1 MTNDDLSDRISL
13 LEAEIEHLARLAEG
27 CLKIILISK
36 VAIMLGGLT
45 LLATVFGLIRFD
57 QLVFVGSITTI
68 LGGIVA
74 GGSNTAT
81 LDQVRGDMR
90 AAEQLRIKLI
100 DQLEF
105 PS

>member
-57 QLVFVGSITTI
+57 QFVFVGSITAI

-74 GGSNTAT
+74 AGCSGRYA
-81 LDQVRGDMR
+81 RRR
-90 AAEQLRIKLI
+90 AAANQANR
-100 DQLEF
+100 
-105 PS
+105 PA

>member
-1 MTNDDLSDRISL
+1 
-13 LEAEIEHLARLAEG
+13 
-27 CLKIILISK
+27 
-36 VAIMLGGLT
+36 MLGGLT

-57 QLVFVGSITTI
+57 QLVFVGSITAI

-74 GGSNTAT
+74 AGSNAAT
-81 LDQVRGDMR
+81 LDQVRGSMR
-90 AAEQLRIKLI
+90 AVEQLRTKLI

>member
-13 LEAEIEHLARLAEG
+13 LEAEIDHLVRVAEG
-27 CLKIILISK
+27 CRKIILISK
-36 VAIMLGGLT
+36 IAIVLGALT
-45 LLATVFGLIRFD
+45 LLATVFGPINFD
-57 QLVFVGSITTI
+57 RLVFVGSITAI

-74 GGSNTAT
+74 AGSNTAT
-81 LDQVRGDMR
+81 LRQVWSDMR
-90 AAEQLRIKLI
+90 AAEQLRNKLI

>member
-1 MTNDDLSDRISL
+1 MTNDELSDQISL

-36 VAIMLGGLT
+36 IAIMLGGLA

-57 QLVFVGSITTI
+57 QLVFVGSITAI

-74 GGSNTAT
+74 AGSNTAT
-81 LDQVRGDMR
+81 LGQFREDMR
-90 AAEQLRIKLI
+90 AAEQLRNKLI

>member
-13 LEAEIEHLARLAEG
+13 LEVEIDRLVRLAEG
-27 CLKIILISK
+27 CRKIILISK
-36 VAIMLGGLT
+36 IAIILGALT
-45 LLATVFGLIRFD
+45 LLATVFGQIKFN
-57 QLVFVGSITTI
+57 QLVFVGSIAAI

-74 GGSNTAT
+74 AGSNTAT
-81 LDQVRGDMR
+81 LRLVGEEMR
-90 AAEQLRIKLI
+90 AAEQLRNKLI

>member
-13 LEAEIEHLARLAEG
+13 LEAEIDRLARLAEG
-27 CLKIILISK
+27 CRKIILISK
-36 VAIMLGGLT
+36 IAIVLGALT
-45 LLATVFGLIRFD
+45 LLATVFGQIKFD
-57 QLVFVGSITTI
+57 QLVLVGSIAAI

-74 GGSNTAT
+74 AGSNAAT
-81 LDQVRGDMR
+81 LRQVRGDMR
-90 AAEQLRIKLI
+90 DAAQLRNKLI

>member
-1 MTNDDLSDRISL
+1 MTNDDPSNRISL
-13 LEAEIEHLARLAEG
+13 LEIEIEHLARLAEG

-36 VAIMLGGLT
+36 IAIMLGGLA

-57 QLVFVGSITTI
+57 QLVFVGSITAI

-74 GGSNTAT
+74 AGSNTAT

-90 AAEQLRIKLI
+90 AAEQLRTKLI
-100 DQLEF
+100 DQLDF